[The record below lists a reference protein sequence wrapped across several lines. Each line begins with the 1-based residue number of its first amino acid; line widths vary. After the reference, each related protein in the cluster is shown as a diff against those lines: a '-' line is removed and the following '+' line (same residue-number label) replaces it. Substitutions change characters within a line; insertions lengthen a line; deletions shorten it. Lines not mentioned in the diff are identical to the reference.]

1 MASNFFSQQDLAR
14 RNTRILVVLFALA
27 VLLLLTLTN
36 LLVAVV
42 FGFADSEAIQSGLR
56 RGFFQPEL
64 LLWTSLIVLGAIGIA
79 MLLKWQQLRKGGR
92 VVAEALGGQRVS
104 PDTTDARHR
113 QLLNVV
119 EEMALAA
126 NLPVPAVYV
135 LPESGIN
142 AFAAGYSPADA
153 VIGVTQGCL
162 EQLSRD
168 ELQGVIAHE
177 FSHILNGDMR
187 MNIKMIA
194 VLNGILFV
202 GHVGYLLLRGSRG
215 AHIAARSSRNNKGG
229 GGAAAILL
237 LGLGFTILGYLGA
250 FFGNLI
256 KSAVSR
262 QREYLADASAVQFTR
277 NPAGIAGAL
286 KQIAASSRGTK
297 ISNQNADE
305 NSHLFFGEAISRW
318 ASIFA
323 THPPLTDR
331 IKRLEPRWNGKLPV
345 ARSTEANQVTADST
359 ASGTADERQA
369 ETPGQRLLAALP
381 VLLLQT
387 AHQPLQ
393 AEPLLLALLISNDEV
408 SRPKQLQVIRDQ
420 GSIALLQDVDRLL
433 SQIEPLP
440 ERQKLML
447 AQLCIPSLKTLT
459 AVRFE
464 RFEQLL
470 LQVIHA
476 DGELHLLEW
485 AIAQLVD
492 HAVASQFRSSEVVR
506 HTSVS
511 KFADIRAEALQ
522 LLSLVA
528 NATSDDSASCQ
539 QSWQAGLSSWQLPD
553 DTAQP
558 DASYTA
564 VQALLPKLM
573 AASPKVK
580 EKLWQGM
587 QAAAQSDGQLSEQQ
601 DVQLRALSLLLE
613 IPYSD
618 EAIAN

>member
-14 RNTRILVVLFALA
+14 RNTRLLIALFTVA
-27 VLLLLTLTN
+27 VLLLLILTN
-36 LLVAVV
+36 LLVALT
-42 FGFADSEAIQSGLR
+42 FGFADTEAIQSGLQ
-56 RGFFQPEL
+56 RGLFQPEL
-64 LLWTSLIVLGAIGIA
+64 LLWTSLVVLGAIGCA
-79 MLLKWQQLRKGGR
+79 MLFKWMQLRKGGR
-92 VVAEALGGQRVS
+92 VVAESLGGQRVA
-104 PDTTDARHR
+104 PDTADPRQR

-126 NLPVPAVYV
+126 NLPVPTVYI
-135 LPESGIN
+135 LPERGIN

-297 ISNQNADE
+297 ISNHNADE

-331 IKRLEPRWNGKLPV
+331 IKRLEPGWNGKLPV
-345 ARSTEANQVTADST
+345 ARSEDANQVQPARENETTDTSK
-359 ASGTADERQA
+359 ASS
-369 ETPGQRLLAALP
+369 PGQRLLAALP
-381 VLLLQT
+381 VLLLQS

-393 AEPLLLALLISNDEV
+393 AEPLLLALLISDDET
-408 SRPKQLQVIRDQ
+408 SRQKQLLCIREQ
-420 GSIALLQDVDRLL
+420 GSVALLQDVDPLL
-433 SQIEPLP
+433 SQIEPLT

-447 AQLCIPSLKTLT
+447 AQLSIPSLKTLT
-459 AVRFE
+459 SIRFE

-470 LQVIHA
+470 TQLIEA

-492 HAVASQFRSSEVVR
+492 HIVASQFRSSEVLR
-506 HTSVS
+506 HTSVTR
-511 KFADIRAEALQ
+511 FADITPAALQ

-528 NATSDDSASCQ
+528 NATSQDSAGCQ
-539 QSWQAGLSSWQLPD
+539 QSFQAGLASLQLPA

-558 DASYTA
+558 DSSYRA
-564 VQALLPKLM
+564 VQAQLPKLM

-580 EKLWQGM
+580 EQLWQGI
-587 QAAAQSDGQLSEQQ
+587 QASALSDGQLSEQQ
-601 DVQLRALSLLLE
+601 QVQLLALSLLLE
-613 IPYSD
+613 IPYQPDLPS
-618 EAIAN
+618 